1 MKLLEFGIKHF
12 RSIEDINIKFP
23 KNKPLVLFGPNNA
36 GKTNI
41 LTSLNIALGESYPT
55 YREMDESDYFF
66 RNKKDYPNID
76 IYCKFDDVYYS
87 DRYGNATSKI
97 CITYNYY
104 NGDNIDNIFHNGNY
118 KKLFV
123 TSEQRAK
130 CQAVYL
136 DAIRNIGN
144 LLSYNS
150 KYTLLSKFST
160 QVHKSLKEEKKAE
173 LNDLFEQIKTLFNDN
188 DKFKSFFYT
197 FKSNIEET
205 VKGFVH
211 TLDID
216 FSGYDP
222 NNYTKSLRI
231 VGKENGFVRSFE
243 EFGSG
248 EQQTLLMAFVKAYM
262 ETFNSEDFI
271 LIIEEPEA
279 HLHPIAQRWLK
290 KYIYS
295 MCESGIQVVISTH
308 SPEFIDPN
316 NLQGLVKVYKENGIT
331 KVKQLTATE
340 LCQKCIELGA
350 PADKINTTN
359 ILPFYSACLYSE
371 QLKGLFAQ
379 KILLVEGDTEA
390 LSLPFYF
397 ERAGYNLESNG
408 VEIVKC
414 QGKNNILKYYRFFK
428 IYNYKCFCLFDG
440 DEDKGKKKN
449 QPFID
454 VFNISSLDLSENG
467 FNIGDEW
474 ACFGADFEK
483 YMRSNFSDYDKIE
496 RELKDFLDTTSKPII
511 AKNIARNYNY
521 SPTFIGEIIKKLAE

>member
-1 MKLLEFGIKHF
+1 MKLIKFGIKKF
-12 RSIEDINIKFP
+12 RSIENASITFP
-23 KNKPLVLFGPNNA
+23 EKKPVILFGPNNA

-41 LTSLNIALGESYPT
+41 LTALNIALGESYPT
-55 YREMDESDYFF
+55 YREMDESDYYF
-66 RNKKDYPNID
+66 RNKKDYPNIEF
-76 IYCKFDDVYYS
+76 YCKFDDVYYIDKS
-87 DRYGNATSKI
+87 GRNATSDI
-97 CITYNYY
+97 YITYNYD
-104 NGDNIDNIFHNGNY
+104 NGENIDNIFHSGRYN
-118 KKLFV
+118 KLYI
-123 TSEQRAK
+123 SNEQRAK

-150 KYTLLSKFST
+150 KYTLLSKFSA
-160 QVHKSLKEEKKAE
+160 QVHKSLKAEKKEE
-173 LNDLFEQIKTLFNDN
+173 LNALFEQIKSLFNDSE
-188 DKFKSFFYT
+188 KFKMFFDT
-197 FKSNIEET
+197 FKGNVEET

-243 EFGSG
+243 ELGSG

-262 ETFNSEDFI
+262 ETFNSENFI
-271 LIIEEPEA
+271 LVIEEPEA

-295 MCESGIQVVISTH
+295 MCEAGIQVVISTH
-308 SPEFIDPN
+308 SPEFIDAH
-316 NLQGLVKVYKENGIT
+316 NLEGLVKVYKENGVT
-331 KVKQLTATE
+331 KLEQLTASD
-340 LCQKCIELGA
+340 LCAKCIELGA
-350 PADKINTTN
+350 PSDKINETN

-397 ERAGYNLESNG
+397 ERAGYNLEANG

-428 IYNYKCFCLFDG
+428 AYGYKCFCLFDG
-440 DEDKGKKKN
+440 DEDKGNKKN
-449 QPFID
+449 QPFMDI
-454 VFNISSLDLSENG
+454 FNITSLNLSESE

-483 YMRSNFSDYDKIE
+483 YMRSNTSNYDTVENDIKT
-496 RELKDFLDTTSKPII
+496 FLETTSKPII
-511 AKNIARNYNY
+511 AKTIAANYNY
-521 SPTFIGEIIKKLAE
+521 VPQFINEIIHRF

>member
-1 MKLLEFGIKHF
+1 MRLVKFGIKKF
-12 RSIEDINIKFP
+12 RSIDDICIVFP
-23 KNKPLVLFGPNNA
+23 ENKPIILFGPNNA

-41 LTSLNIALGESYPT
+41 LTALNIALGESYPT
-55 YREMDESDYFF
+55 YREMDESDYYF
-66 RNKKDYPNID
+66 RNSRDFPNID
-76 IYCKFDDVYYS
+76 FYCQFDEPYYE
-87 DRYGNATSKI
+87 DKYGRNSTSNI
-97 CITYNYY
+97 HITYNYD

-123 TSEQRAK
+123 TNEQRSK

-173 LNDLFEQIKTLFNDN
+173 LNNLFEQIKSLFNDSE
-188 DKFKSFFYT
+188 KFKTFFDT
-197 FKSNIEET
+197 FKTNIKET

-231 VGKENGFVRSFE
+231 VGKEDNFVRSFE

-248 EQQTLLMAFVKAYM
+248 EQQVLLMAFVKAYM
-262 ETFNSEDFI
+262 ETFNGESFI

-295 MCESGIQVVISTH
+295 MCEAGIQVVISTH

-316 NLQGLVKVYKENGIT
+316 NIQGLIKVYKENGIT
-331 KVKQLTATE
+331 NIKQLTAEE
-340 LCQKCIELGA
+340 LCNNCVELGV
-350 PADKINTTN
+350 PSDKINSTN
-359 ILPFYSACLYSE
+359 ILPFYSACLSSE

-397 ERAGYNLESNG
+397 ERAEYNLEANG

-428 IYNYKCFCLFDG
+428 SYGYKCFCLFDG
-440 DEDKGKKKN
+440 DEDSDKKKN

-454 VFNISSLDLSENG
+454 IFSIPPLTLTDSS

-474 ACFGADFEK
+474 ACFGVDYEK
-483 YMRSNFSDYDKIE
+483 YMRNIIPTYSTDE
-496 RELKDFLDTTSKPII
+496 RNTKAFLDTESKPII
-511 AKNIARNYNY
+511 AKNIAQNFNYI
-521 SPTFIGEIIKKLAE
+521 PAFIYEIIKRI